1 MKNRLIK
8 FLLGVV
14 ILSLIYYVA
23 TLTLTNHGQFINY
36 YHYPSSS
43 ISESKEHSNFL
54 SVIPQ
59 KKIIIEGDEEFKKYI
74 ENDLDLWY
82 DEFKVK
88 KSFGLLNLFPYNSID
103 KDKVFLRIGYK
114 DSEKNYTL
122 SYKES
127 TWLEIQN
134 NEINSIS
141 ASFGFPFKIG
151 DTATLKFYKDKKK
164 ETLFGTLKILVD

>member
-59 KKIIIEGDEEFKKYI
+59 KK
-74 ENDLDLWY
+74 
-82 DEFKVK
+82 
-88 KSFGLLNLFPYNSID
+88 
-103 KDKVFLRIGYK
+103 
-114 DSEKNYTL
+114 
-122 SYKES
+122 
-127 TWLEIQN
+127 
-134 NEINSIS
+134 
-141 ASFGFPFKIG
+141 
-151 DTATLKFYKDKKK
+151 
-164 ETLFGTLKILVD
+164 